1 MLKQLLFIGALAP
14 IIYAETSAFNAGNI
28 NLKEPYGL
36 TENEKV
42 LLENKKK
49 VETLSKDYT
58 GVDFKTNKAL
68 ERIEGIQSVV
78 DDLNNKTYNFEGKL
92 LEVEKF
98 SKEKAENYDKELEEI
113 KQELKNQRYS
123 INQLKKALNELT
135 NLVGSLGESKITKSQ
150 AQQSSTNTI
159 NLNQNETPAQK
170 MANAIKLYNSKDYEN
185 AAKIFEELANARHKP
200 AQSNFYLG
208 QIAYAQKDYKNAIYY
223 YKTSSDLY
231 NSQGVKAPNMP
242 LILLNTANS
251 LKAINETEK
260 ANNFYAALKKEFPN
274 SSEAKSLN

>member
-1 MLKQLLFIGALAP
+1 MLKQILFIGALAP

-28 NLKEPYGL
+28 NIKEPYGL

-98 SKEKAENYDKELEEI
+98 SKEKLDIYDKDISEI
-113 KQELKNQRYS
+113 KQELKNQKNS
-123 INQLKKALNELT
+123 INQLKKALSELT
-135 NLVGSLGESKITKSQ
+135 NLVSSLGENKAVKSTT
-150 AQQSSTNTI
+150 QQVVANEVAAK
-159 NLNQNETPAQK
+159 NETPAQK
-170 MANAIKLYNSKDYEN
+170 MANAISLYNSKDYEN
-185 AAKIFEELANARHKP
+185 SAKIFEELVNAKHKP
-200 AQSNFYLG
+200 AQCNFYLG

-231 NSQGVKAPNMP
+231 NNQGVKAPNMP

-260 ANNFYAALKKEFPN
+260 ANNFYAALKKQFPD
-274 SSEAKSLN
+274 SSEAKSIN

>member
-1 MLKQLLFIGALAP
+1 MIKKIIFLGALAP

-68 ERIEGIQSVV
+68 ERIEGIQSVI

-98 SKEKAENYDKELEEI
+98 SKEKSESYDKELADI
-113 KQELKNQRYS
+113 KQELKNQRYA
-123 INQLKKALNELT
+123 INQLKKALSELT
-135 NLVGSLGESKITKSQ
+135 NLVGSLGESKAAKISNIELNTNNVT
-150 AQQSSTNTI
+150 AQ
-159 NLNQNETPAQK
+159 TPAQK
-170 MANAIKLYNSKDYEN
+170 MDNAISLFNSKNYD
-185 AAKIFEELANARHKP
+185 AAANIFEELANSRHKP
-200 AQSNFYLG
+200 AQCNFYLG
-208 QIAYAQKDYKNAIYY
+208 QIAYAKKDYNNAIYY

-231 NSQGVKAPNMP
+231 NAQGVKAPNMP

-251 LKAINETEK
+251 LKAINELDK
-260 ANNFYAALKKEFPN
+260 ANNFYAALKKQFPN
-274 SSEAKSLN
+274 SSEAKSIN

>member
-1 MLKQLLFIGALAP
+1 MIKKIIFLGALAP

-68 ERIEGIQSVV
+68 ERIEGIQSVI

-98 SKEKAENYDKELEEI
+98 SKEKSESYDKELADI
-113 KQELKNQRYS
+113 KQELKNQRYA
-123 INQLKKALNELT
+123 INQLKKALSELT
-135 NLVGSLGESKITKSQ
+135 NLVGSLGESKATKISNIELNTNNVT
-150 AQQSSTNTI
+150 AQ
-159 NLNQNETPAQK
+159 TPAQK
-170 MANAIKLYNSKDYEN
+170 MDNAISLFNSKNYDA
-185 AAKIFEELANARHKP
+185 AAKIFEELANSRHKP
-200 AQSNFYLG
+200 AQCNFYLG
-208 QIAYAQKDYKNAIYY
+208 QIAYAKKDYNNAIYY

-231 NSQGVKAPNMP
+231 NAQGVKAPNMP

-251 LKAINETEK
+251 LKAINELDK
-260 ANNFYAALKKEFPN
+260 ANNFYAALKKQFPN
-274 SSEAKSLN
+274 SSEAKSIN

>member
-1 MLKQLLFIGALAP
+1 MIKKIIFLGALAP

-68 ERIEGIQSVV
+68 ERIEGIQSVI

-98 SKEKAENYDKELEEI
+98 SKEKSESYDKELADI
-113 KQELKNQRYS
+113 KQELKNQRYA
-123 INQLKKALNELT
+123 INQLKKALSELT
-135 NLVGSLGESKITKSQ
+135 NLVGSLGESKAAKISNIELNTNNTTTS
-150 AQQSSTNTI
+150 AQ
-159 NLNQNETPAQK
+159 TPAQK
-170 MANAIKLYNSKDYEN
+170 MDNAISLFNSKNYDA
-185 AAKIFEELANARHKP
+185 AAKIFEELANSRHKP
-200 AQSNFYLG
+200 AQCNFYLG
-208 QIAYAQKDYKNAIYY
+208 QIAYAKKDYNNAIYY

-231 NSQGVKAPNMP
+231 NAQGVKAPNMP

-251 LKAINETEK
+251 LKAINELDK
-260 ANNFYAALKKEFPN
+260 ANNFYAALKKQFPN
-274 SSEAKSLN
+274 SSEAKSIN

>member
-1 MLKQLLFIGALAP
+1 MLKQILFIGALAP

-28 NLKEPYGL
+28 NIKEPYGL

-98 SKEKAENYDKELEEI
+98 SKEKLDIYDKDISEI
-113 KQELKNQRYS
+113 KQELKNQKNS
-123 INQLKKALNELT
+123 INQLKKALSELT
-135 NLVGSLGESKITKSQ
+135 NLVSSLGENKAVKSTT
-150 AQQSSTNTI
+150 QQVVANEVAAK
-159 NLNQNETPAQK
+159 NETLAQK
-170 MANAIKLYNSKDYEN
+170 MANAISLYNSKDYEN
-185 AAKIFEELANARHKP
+185 SAKIFEELANAKHKP
-200 AQSNFYLG
+200 AQCNFYLG

-231 NSQGVKAPNMP
+231 NNQGVKAPNMP

-260 ANNFYAALKKEFPN
+260 ANNFYAALKKQFPD
-274 SSEAKSLN
+274 SSEAKSIN

>member
-1 MLKQLLFIGALAP
+1 MIKKIIFLGALAP

-68 ERIEGIQSVV
+68 ERIEGIQSVI

-98 SKEKAENYDKELEEI
+98 SKEKSESYDKELADI
-113 KQELKNQRYS
+113 KQELKNQKYA
-123 INQLKKALNELT
+123 INQLKKALSELT
-135 NLVGSLGESKITKSQ
+135 NLVGSLGESKAAKISNIELNTNNET
-150 AQQSSTNTI
+150 AQ
-159 NLNQNETPAQK
+159 TPAQK
-170 MANAIKLYNSKDYEN
+170 MDNAISLFNSKNYDA
-185 AAKIFEELANARHKP
+185 AAKIFEELANSRHKP
-200 AQSNFYLG
+200 AQCNFYLG
-208 QIAYAQKDYKNAIYY
+208 QIAYAKKDYNNAIYY

-231 NSQGVKAPNMP
+231 NAQGVKAPNMP

-251 LKAINETEK
+251 LKAINELDK
-260 ANNFYAALKKEFPN
+260 ANNFYAALKKQFPN
-274 SSEAKSLN
+274 SSEAKSIN

>member
-1 MLKQLLFIGALAP
+1 MIKKIIFLGALAP

-68 ERIEGIQSVV
+68 ERIEGIQSVI

-98 SKEKAENYDKELEEI
+98 SKEKSESYDKELADI
-113 KQELKNQRYS
+113 KQELKNQRYV
-123 INQLKKALNELT
+123 INQLKKALSELT
-135 NLVGSLGESKITKSQ
+135 NLVGSLGESKAAKISNIELNTNNVT
-150 AQQSSTNTI
+150 AQ
-159 NLNQNETPAQK
+159 TPAQK
-170 MANAIKLYNSKDYEN
+170 MDNAISLFNSKNYDA
-185 AAKIFEELANARHKP
+185 AAKIFEELANSRHKP
-200 AQSNFYLG
+200 AQCNFYLG
-208 QIAYAQKDYKNAIYY
+208 QIAYAKKDYNNAIYY

-231 NSQGVKAPNMP
+231 NAQGVKAPNMP

-251 LKAINETEK
+251 LKAINELDK
-260 ANNFYAALKKEFPN
+260 ANNFYAALKKQFPN
-274 SSEAKSLN
+274 SSEAKSIN

>member
-1 MLKQLLFIGALAP
+1 MIKKIIFLGALAP

-68 ERIEGIQSVV
+68 ERIEGIQSVI

-98 SKEKAENYDKELEEI
+98 SKEKSESYDKELADI
-113 KQELKNQRYS
+113 KQELKNQKYA
-123 INQLKKALNELT
+123 INQLKKALSELT
-135 NLVGSLGESKITKSQ
+135 NLVGSLGESKAAKISNIELNTNNVT
-150 AQQSSTNTI
+150 AQ
-159 NLNQNETPAQK
+159 TPAQK
-170 MANAIKLYNSKDYEN
+170 MDNAISLFNSKNYDA
-185 AAKIFEELANARHKP
+185 AAKIFEELANSRHKP
-200 AQSNFYLG
+200 AQCNFYLG
-208 QIAYAQKDYKNAIYY
+208 QIAYAKKDYNNAIYY

-231 NSQGVKAPNMP
+231 NAQGVKAPNMP

-251 LKAINETEK
+251 LKAINELDK
-260 ANNFYAALKKEFPN
+260 ANNFYAALKKQFPN
-274 SSEAKSLN
+274 SSEAKSIN

>member
-1 MLKQLLFIGALAP
+1 MIKKIIFLGALAP

-68 ERIEGIQSVV
+68 ERIEGIQSVI

-98 SKEKAENYDKELEEI
+98 SKEKSESYDKELADI
-113 KQELKNQRYS
+113 KQELKNQRYA
-123 INQLKKALNELT
+123 INQLKKALSELT
-135 NLVGSLGESKITKSQ
+135 NLVGSLGESKAAKISNIELNTNNVT
-150 AQQSSTNTI
+150 AQ
-159 NLNQNETPAQK
+159 TPAQK
-170 MANAIKLYNSKDYEN
+170 MDNAISLFNSKNYDA
-185 AAKIFEELANARHKP
+185 AAKIFEELANSRHKP
-200 AQSNFYLG
+200 AQCNFYLG
-208 QIAYAQKDYKNAIYY
+208 QIAYAKKDYNNAIYY

-231 NSQGVKAPNMP
+231 NAQGVKAPNMP

-251 LKAINETEK
+251 LKAINELDK
-260 ANNFYAALKKEFPN
+260 ANNFYAALKKQFPN
-274 SSEAKSLN
+274 SSEAKSIN

>member
-1 MLKQLLFIGALAP
+1 MIKKIIFLGALAP

-68 ERIEGIQSVV
+68 ERIEGIQSVI

-98 SKEKAENYDKELEEI
+98 SKEKSESYDKELSDI
-113 KQELKNQRYS
+113 KQELKNQRYA
-123 INQLKKALNELT
+123 INQLKKALSELT
-135 NLVGSLGESKITKSQ
+135 NLVGSLGESKAAKISNIELNTNNVT
-150 AQQSSTNTI
+150 AQ
-159 NLNQNETPAQK
+159 TPAQK
-170 MANAIKLYNSKDYEN
+170 MDNAISLFNSKNYDA
-185 AAKIFEELANARHKP
+185 AAKIFEELANSRHKP
-200 AQSNFYLG
+200 AQCNFYLG
-208 QIAYAQKDYKNAIYY
+208 QIAYAKKDYNNAIYY

-231 NSQGVKAPNMP
+231 NAQGVKAPNMP

-251 LKAINETEK
+251 LKAINELDK
-260 ANNFYAALKKEFPN
+260 ANNFYAALKKQFPN
-274 SSEAKSLN
+274 SSEAKSIN

>member
-1 MLKQLLFIGALAP
+1 MIKKIIFLGALAP

-68 ERIEGIQSVV
+68 ERIEGIQSVI
-78 DDLNNKTYNFEGKL
+78 DDLSNKTYNFEGKL

-98 SKEKAENYDKELEEI
+98 SKEKSENYDKELADI
-113 KQELKNQRYS
+113 KQELKNQKLAIS
-123 INQLKKALNELT
+123 QLKKALSELT
-135 NLVGSLGESKITKSQ
+135 SLVGSLGESKTTKSISSELNTNDNNTK
-150 AQQSSTNTI
+150 AQ
-159 NLNQNETPAQK
+159 TPSQK
-170 MANAIKLYNSKDYEN
+170 MDYAISLFNNKNYE
-185 AAKIFEELANARHKP
+185 AAEAIFEELVNSKHKP
-200 AQSNFYLG
+200 AQCNFYLG
-208 QIAYAQKDYKNAIYY
+208 QIAYAKKDYKNAIYY

-251 LKAINETEK
+251 LKAINEVEK
-260 ANNFYAALKKEFPN
+260 ANNFYAALKKQFPN
-274 SSEAKSLN
+274 SSEAKSIN

>member
-1 MLKQLLFIGALAP
+1 MIKKIIFLGALAP
-14 IIYAETSAFNAGNI
+14 IVYAETSAFNAGNI

-68 ERIEGIQSVV
+68 ERIEGIQSVI

-98 SKEKAENYDKELEEI
+98 SKEKSESYDKELADI
-113 KQELKNQRYS
+113 KQELKNQRYA
-123 INQLKKALNELT
+123 INQLKKALSELT
-135 NLVGSLGESKITKSQ
+135 NLVGSLGESKAAKISNIELNTNNTTTS
-150 AQQSSTNTI
+150 AQ
-159 NLNQNETPAQK
+159 TPAQK
-170 MANAIKLYNSKDYEN
+170 MDNAISLFNSKNYDA
-185 AAKIFEELANARHKP
+185 AAKIFEELANSRHKP
-200 AQSNFYLG
+200 AQCNFYLG
-208 QIAYAQKDYKNAIYY
+208 QIAYAKKDYNNAIYY

-231 NSQGVKAPNMP
+231 NAQGVKAPNMP

-251 LKAINETEK
+251 LKAINELDK
-260 ANNFYAALKKEFPN
+260 ANNFYAALKKQFPN
-274 SSEAKSLN
+274 SSEAKSIN